1 MAEKKSKLSISW
13 KVRHPDHCMIPVIAE
28 DKEQATVKAAAF
40 WGVPWNKVVA
50 ECTVEKIRELLP
62 HNCPRCGRY
71 VYENDQEY
79 CPACIDTLKHE
90 EIEARKRRAEYYR
103 RQALEQKKEREESA

>member
-1 MAEKKSKLSISW
+1 MAEKKNKLPISW

-50 ECTVEKIRELLP
+50 ECTVEKVRELLP
-62 HNCPRCGRY
+62 HNCPACGRY
-71 VYENDQEY
+71 VFESEEEY
-79 CPACIDTLKHE
+79 CPACRVRLKQE
-90 EIEARKRRAEYYR
+90 EDALRKRKAEFYR
-103 RQALEQKKEREESA
+103 KQALEQKKEREESA